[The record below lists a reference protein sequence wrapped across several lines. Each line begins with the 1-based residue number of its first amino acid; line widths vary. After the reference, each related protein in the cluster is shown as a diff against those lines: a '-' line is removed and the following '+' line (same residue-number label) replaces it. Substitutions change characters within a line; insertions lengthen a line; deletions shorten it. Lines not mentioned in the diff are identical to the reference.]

1 MKGVTKLEQ
10 LRSMTTVVADTGAI
24 GDIKIYNPQDATT
37 NPSLLLKAS
46 LMAEYSYIFEKAI
59 EKNKDVVIENRLNA
73 IIADLSVCFGV
84 EILKEIP
91 GRVSTEVDA
100 RLSFNTEAT
109 INYAK
114 DLISRY
120 KEQGINKDRV
130 LIKIA
135 STWEGIQAAYELE
148 KLGISCNLTLLFSL
162 VQAVA
167 SAEAGVTLI
176 SPFVGRITDWYMKR
190 DNLTDYPCVTID
202 PGVQSVKEIYYYFKQ
217 FDFDTI
223 VMGASFRHVKQVE
236 ALSGCD
242 ALTIAPNLLNQLKSD
257 TNILIQ
263 ALNQCSLD
271 QRASKIDAKEQNF
284 RWLMNEDAMATEK
297 LAEGIRQFSIDTNKL
312 EKLILDRI
320 K

>member
-1 MKGVTKLEQ
+1 MRVISKLEQ
-10 LRSMTTVVADTGAI
+10 LRMMTTVVADTGAI
-24 GDIKIYNPQDATT
+24 EEIKIFKPQDATT

-46 LMAEYSYIFEKAI
+46 LMEEYRYIFEKAI
-59 EKNKDVVIENRLNA
+59 DKNKDMDINNALNA
-73 IIADLSVCFGV
+73 IVLDLSVFFGV
-84 EILKEIP
+84 EILKEVP
-91 GRVSTEVDA
+91 GKVSTEVDA
-100 RLSFNTEAT
+100 RLSFNTKAT

-114 DLISRY
+114 DLIARY
-120 KEQGINKDRV
+120 EEQGVNKERV

-135 STWEGIQAAYELE
+135 STWEGIQAASELE

-190 DNLTDYPCVTID
+190 DNLMDYPCVTLD
-202 PGVQSVKEIYYYFKQ
+202 PGVQSVKDIYCYFKQ
-217 FDFDTI
+217 FNFNTI

-242 ALTIAPNLLNQLKSD
+242 ALTIAPSLLNQLESD
-257 TNILIQ
+257 SNTLIQ
-263 ALNQCSLD
+263 SLNQVNLG
-271 QRASKIDAKEQNF
+271 QQVSKIDASEQNF

-297 LAEGIRQFSIDTNKL
+297 LAEGIRQFAIDTNKL
-312 EKLILDRI
+312 EKIILNRL